1 MFILSLASACLKNL
15 GRGTKR
21 LEKLVVLNKLDYSN
35 LLLLD
40 FILGLIVDPKCCIYK
55 TVL

>member
-40 FILGLIVDPKCCIYK
+40 FIIRSYS
-55 TVL
+55 